1 MKKINGARTLAQ
13 ILIGLMT
20 LTAGATIAEAA
31 SPEPKLN
38 LRIVAPVQQPT
49 ALATRSGDET
59 LYVAQQTGTVVA
71 IAKEKI
77 VEKPILDLSDRITSG
92 GEQGLLGLVFSP
104 AGDKMY
110 VNYSGK
116 EGETV
121 IEEFAFRAKKI
132 KLASRRTLLTVEQP
146 QPNHNGGQIEF
157 GPDGMLYIGLGDGG
171 GAGDKGDGH
180 ALEGNGQS
188 QQTFLGKIL
197 RIDPQATSSSPY
209 TIPTNNPFTNKS
221 GKEEIFILGVRNPW
235 RFSFDKTNND
245 MWISDVGEN
254 EREEITRVKFAD
266 AAGSNLGWPVFEGTR
281 VFREVSLPGATPPDI
296 EMTHQSGNC
305 SVVGG
310 FVYRGKMIPDLDGT
324 YLFSDFCQGTIYGV
338 KTKPNGKL
346 SQPLDLKMS
355 SEKITSF
362 GQDNQGN
369 LYVLSQSQ
377 GILAIEKT
385 NQ

>member
-132 KLASRRTLLTVEQP
+132 KLAS
-146 QPNHNGGQIEF
+146 
-157 GPDGMLYIGLGDGG
+157 
-171 GAGDKGDGH
+171 
-180 ALEGNGQS
+180 
-188 QQTFLGKIL
+188 
-197 RIDPQATSSSPY
+197 
-209 TIPTNNPFTNKS
+209 
-221 GKEEIFILGVRNPW
+221 
-235 RFSFDKTNND
+235 
-245 MWISDVGEN
+245 
-254 EREEITRVKFAD
+254 
-266 AAGSNLGWPVFEGTR
+266 
-281 VFREVSLPGATPPDI
+281 
-296 EMTHQSGNC
+296 
-305 SVVGG
+305 
-310 FVYRGKMIPDLDGT
+310 
-324 YLFSDFCQGTIYGV
+324 
-338 KTKPNGKL
+338 
-346 SQPLDLKMS
+346 
-355 SEKITSF
+355 
-362 GQDNQGN
+362 
-369 LYVLSQSQ
+369 
-377 GILAIEKT
+377 
-385 NQ
+385 

>member
-1 MKKINGARTLAQ
+1 MKNINVARILGQ
-13 ILIGLMT
+13 ILIGL
-20 LTAGATIAEAA
+20 TALAVGATAVRAA

-38 LRIVAPVQQPT
+38 LRLVAPVQQPT
-49 ALATRSGDET
+49 ALATRNGDAT
-59 LYVAQQTGTVVA
+59 LYVAQQSGTVVA
-71 IAKEKI
+71 ITKGK
-77 VEKPILDLSDRITSG
+77 VVTKPVLDLSDRITSG

-110 VNYSGK
+110 VNYSGR
-116 EGETV
+116 EGETI
-121 IEEFAFRAKKI
+121 IEEFFFRAKKAD
-132 KLASRRTLLTVEQP
+132 LASRRTLLVVKQP
-146 QPNHNGGQIEF
+146 QANHNGGQIEF

-171 GAGDKGDGH
+171 GTDDKGTGH
-180 ALEGNGQS
+180 APEGNGQS
-188 QQTFLGKIL
+188 QQTLLGKIL
-197 RIDPQATSSSPY
+197 RIDPQATISSPY
-209 TIPTNNPFTNKS
+209 AIPTNNPFINGS
-221 GKEEIFILGVRNPW
+221 GKEEIFIVGVRNPW
-235 RFSFDKTNND
+235 RFSFDKTNKD
-245 MWISDVGEN
+245 MWISDVGQY
-254 EREEITRVKFAD
+254 EREEITRVEFAR
-266 AAGSNLGWPVFEGTR
+266 AAGSNLGWPAFEGTR
-281 VFREVSLPGATPPDI
+281 INRETNLLGTTAPDI
-296 EMTHQSGNC
+296 ETTHQSGNC

-310 FVYRGKMIPDLDGT
+310 FVYRGEAIPSLKGT

-346 SQPLDLKMS
+346 SQPLDLKIS